1 MAPLPDMDA
10 DTDIRVTQAR
20 LAERI
25 QDISRRVEATEHVLG
40 EINQRL
46 MLVLGGLIA
55 SLVLLA
61 ANLALARI

>member
-25 QDISRRVEATEHVLG
+25 QDLSRRVEATEHVLG